1 MDRHRILALRRAL
14 PGLLL
19 AGVVA
24 TTAPTAAQDVI
35 LDEGRFALF
44 SQGREVGHESFS
56 IHRVGMG
63 QTARILAT
71 ATVEFDGERMSPA
84 LAARSDF
91 TVSSYENEVTGTR
104 SADLSVVLADGRY
117 VSRIRSPEGETQRE
131 YRAAQ
136 RTVVLENHV
145 SHQYYFVARFV
156 DDGGGPVVVLDPG
169 ADRPSRLSL
178 VSQESEPFR
187 LGGRQIQARHLRL
200 DGSGTIR
207 DLWIDDQGRVLRV
220 EIPALGFRAERLPDP
235 S

>member
-1 MDRHRILALRRAL
+1 MVRHRFPRRFPALARLVPAGLFAL
-14 PGLLL
+14 VLPASG
-19 AGVVA
+19 
-24 TTAPTAAQDVI
+24 QDVT

-44 SQGREVGHESFS
+44 SEGREVGSETFS

-71 ATVEFDGERMSPA
+71 ANVEFDGERMSPA
-84 LAARSDF
+84 LSARSDF

-104 SADLSVVLADGRY
+104 SADLSVVLSDGRY
-117 VSRIRSPEGETQRE
+117 VSRTRSPEGETQRE
-131 YRAAQ
+131 YRAAP

-156 DDGGGPVVVLDPG
+156 DDGGGPIVVIDPG
-169 ADRPSRLSL
+169 TDRPSRLTL

-200 DGSGTIR
+200 DGTGTIR
-207 DLWIDDQGRVLRV
+207 DVWIDDQGRVLRV
-220 EIPALGFRAERLPDP
+220 EIPSVGFRAERLADP